1 MNLEPS
7 PSVSNSH
14 DFAMNTSNKDVQAC
28 LKVVHDALV
37 DVKAKDILQLD
48 VSSISNVADA
58 IVIASGTST
67 RHVKALADNVAEE
80 ARKAGFRPIGVEGER
95 DAEWI
100 LIDLGFVVVHVMLP
114 TARKFYD
121 LESLWR
127 TAPESVLKILLLK
140 KAALLSRFFNIIWL
154 LAFLNFHILAGIY
167 VRDLKHFPYSEI
179 RSNIFF
185 YRLFSIK
192 GNSIGI

>member
-1 MNLEPS
+1 MSNCQENIPSMNLEPS
-7 PSVSNSH
+7 PSASNSH
-14 DFAMNTSNKDVQAC
+14 DLKIQPSNKDVQAC
-28 LKVVHDALV
+28 LKVVHEALA
-37 DVKAKDILQLD
+37 DVKAKDILELD

-67 RHVKALADNVAEE
+67 RHVKALADNVADE

-127 TAPESVLKILLLK
+127 APESV
-140 KAALLSRFFNIIWL
+140 A
-154 LAFLNFHILAGIY
+154 
-167 VRDLKHFPYSEI
+167 
-179 RSNIFF
+179 
-185 YRLFSIK
+185 
-192 GNSIGI
+192 

>member
-1 MNLEPS
+1 MN
-7 PSVSNSH
+7 
-14 DFAMNTSNKDVQAC
+14 ASNKDVQTC

-127 TAPESVLKILLLK
+127 TAPESV
-140 KAALLSRFFNIIWL
+140 A
-154 LAFLNFHILAGIY
+154 
-167 VRDLKHFPYSEI
+167 
-179 RSNIFF
+179 
-185 YRLFSIK
+185 
-192 GNSIGI
+192 

>member
-7 PSVSNSH
+7 PSASNSH
-14 DFAMNTSNKDVQAC
+14 DFAMNTQAADVQAC
-28 LKVVHDALV
+28 LKVVHEALE
-37 DVKAKDILQLD
+37 DVKAKDILAID
-48 VSSISNVADA
+48 VSLISNVADA

-67 RHVKALADNVAEE
+67 RHIKALADNVAEE
-80 ARKAGFRPIGVEGER
+80 ARKAGFRPLGVEGER

-127 TAPESVLKILLLK
+127 TSPNTVA
-140 KAALLSRFFNIIWL
+140 
-154 LAFLNFHILAGIY
+154 
-167 VRDLKHFPYSEI
+167 
-179 RSNIFF
+179 
-185 YRLFSIK
+185 
-192 GNSIGI
+192 

>member
-7 PSVSNSH
+7 QRASNSH
-14 DFAMNTSNKDVQAC
+14 EISISTQQQDINAC
-28 LKVVHDALV
+28 LKVVHEALL
-37 DVKAKDILQLD
+37 DVKAKEIVEID
-48 VSSISNVADA
+48 VSRISNVSDA

-67 RHVKALADNVAEE
+67 RHVKALADNVADE

-95 DAEWI
+95 EAEWI

-127 TAPESVLKILLLK
+127 APESV
-140 KAALLSRFFNIIWL
+140 A
-154 LAFLNFHILAGIY
+154 
-167 VRDLKHFPYSEI
+167 
-179 RSNIFF
+179 
-185 YRLFSIK
+185 
-192 GNSIGI
+192 

>member
-7 PSVSNSH
+7 PSASNSH
-14 DFAMNTSNKDVQAC
+14 ELAMNTRNQDLKTC
-28 LKVVHDALV
+28 LKVVQEALL
-37 DVKAKDILQLD
+37 DVKAKDILELD

-127 TAPESVLKILLLK
+127 VSPESV
-140 KAALLSRFFNIIWL
+140 A
-154 LAFLNFHILAGIY
+154 
-167 VRDLKHFPYSEI
+167 
-179 RSNIFF
+179 
-185 YRLFSIK
+185 
-192 GNSIGI
+192 

>member
-7 PSVSNSH
+7 PSASNSL
-14 DFAMNTSNKDVQAC
+14 DLAMNSQAKDVQAC
-28 LKVVHDALV
+28 LKVVHEALL
-37 DVKAKDILQLD
+37 DVKAKDIIELN
-48 VSSISNVADA
+48 VGAISNVADYM
-58 IVIASGTST
+58 VIASGTSS
-67 RHVKALADNVAEE
+67 RHIKALADNVAEE

-127 TAPESVLKILLLK
+127 ATPES
-140 KAALLSRFFNIIWL
+140 A
-154 LAFLNFHILAGIY
+154 
-167 VRDLKHFPYSEI
+167 
-179 RSNIFF
+179 
-185 YRLFSIK
+185 
-192 GNSIGI
+192 

>member
-7 PSVSNSH
+7 PSASNSH
-14 DFAMNTSNKDVQAC
+14 DLAMNTQAADVQAC
-28 LKVVHDALV
+28 LKVVHEALE
-37 DVKAKDILQLD
+37 DVKAKDILALD

-67 RHVKALADNVAEE
+67 RHIKALADNVAEE
-80 ARKAGFRPIGVEGER
+80 ARKAGFRPLGVEGER

-114 TARKFYD
+114 TARRFYD

-127 TAPESVLKILLLK
+127 AAPEETV
-140 KAALLSRFFNIIWL
+140 A
-154 LAFLNFHILAGIY
+154 
-167 VRDLKHFPYSEI
+167 
-179 RSNIFF
+179 
-185 YRLFSIK
+185 
-192 GNSIGI
+192 